1 MVSYDDVIYFY
12 KDKPNTVDDKPD
24 TVNDEQPKDGCWKLA
39 KTFFLG
45 SGKTDDCIYSQEIKR
60 RMLEGT
66 LTKLATFKYFS
77 EQEAF
82 DLVLSGFTPIKQG
95 EKITIK
101 PSQKWHLYVSYLAY
115 QEVAYNLDL
124 DTKVRKV
131 SGHNFENEKFKFGI
145 YVKQK
150 EYVKWMKEAAGLDEN
165 ATWEDVKNKIE
176 ASKEKR

>member
-12 KDKPNTVDDKPD
+12 KDKPNTVVDYEP
-24 TVNDEQPKDGCWKLA
+24 QGDGCWKLA
-39 KTFFLG
+39 KTFFMG
-45 SGKTDDCIYSQEIKR
+45 SGETDDCIYSQEIKR

-66 LTKLATFKYFS
+66 LTELATFKYFS

-115 QEVAYNLDL
+115 QEVAYNLDF

-131 SGHNFENEKFKFGI
+131 SGDNFENEKFKFGI

-150 EYVKWMKEAAGLDEN
+150 EYVKWMKEAAELDEN

-176 ASKEKR
+176 AFKEKR